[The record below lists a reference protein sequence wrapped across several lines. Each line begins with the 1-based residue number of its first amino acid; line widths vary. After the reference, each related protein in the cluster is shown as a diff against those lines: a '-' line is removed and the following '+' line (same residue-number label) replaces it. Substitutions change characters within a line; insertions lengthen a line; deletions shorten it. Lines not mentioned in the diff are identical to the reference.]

1 MKGENRMTYNGLLF
15 VCRAIIVAVFAVVF
29 VRQNLPGLHML
40 PIPVH
45 QTGGRVSSLPQTFSV
60 VTNDG
65 RYFRFNVEGGKCFLT
80 VYPPGF
86 STQRLKEKDGRYYL
100 PGGIRS
106 EAQARAWLAQKERT
120 DEIRRLP
127 S

>member
-1 MKGENRMTYNGLLF
+1 MTYNGLLF

-29 VRQNLPGLHML
+29 VRQNLPGLRVL
-40 PIPVH
+40 PVWSVH
-45 QTGGRVSSLPQTFSV
+45 KTSGRVSFLPQTFSV

-106 EAQARAWLAQKERT
+106 EAQACAWLAREDQTDGERG
-120 DEIRRLP
+120 LP